1 MPSVLAE
8 VSFISNPAEENLLS
22 KESYR
27 DYIAQAIADG
37 IDTYASGAPQMQK
50 MAGRQRSVGA
60 EK

>member
-27 DYIAQAIADG
+27 EYIAQAIADG
-37 IDTYASGAPQMQK
+37 ADTYVSTAPQMQK

-60 EK
+60 ER